1 MSNNEQSSLIIKTM
15 SNEELRKSAP
25 SIFSDSPMESVSSQY
40 HFVKTSEILNLFR
53 EAGYFPI
60 LAGEAKSRSKGG
72 QKYVKHLI
80 QFRSLETLLKVPKNG
95 LYYDICLKNSH
106 NLTSSFSLELSCFR
120 LVCKNLLTLST
131 DQLLYR
137 RIIHKGFQNSKIT
150 RAINEIVNYIPTAEK
165 QIEQM
170 KQITLTDIE
179 SLSLSK
185 AAIDIRFDTSKHDI
199 DPKELLAIKRK
210 EDSLPSSFN
219 IYNRL
224 QESIING
231 GIKLKSKKSQKIIT
245 SKAVT
250 SIDEKI
256 RINKELYKTV
266 QNLILFK
273 QEPEYQLAA

>member
-1 MSNNEQSSLIIKTM
+1 MSKIIKPMSNT
-15 SNEELRKSAP
+15 ELFQAAK
-25 SIFSDSPMESVSSQY
+25 SIFSNSASQSVSAQY
-40 HFVKTSEILNLFR
+40 HFVKTSEILDIFR

-60 LAGEAKSRSKGG
+60 LAGEAKSRSIDG
-72 QKYVKHLI
+72 QPYVKHLI
-80 QFRSLETLLKVPKNG
+80 QFRSLENLLKAPKNG

-106 NLTSSFSLELSCFR
+106 NKTSSFSLDLSCFR
-120 LVCKNLLTLST
+120 IVCMNLLTVST
-131 DQLLYR
+131 DQLMYR

-150 RAINEIVNYIPTAEK
+150 RAINEIVNYIPTVEK

-179 SLSLSK
+179 SLALSK
-185 AAIDIRFDTSKHDI
+185 AVIDIRFDSSKHDVN
-199 DPKELLAIKRK
+199 PKELLKIKRK
-210 EDSLPSSFN
+210 EDSFPSSFN

-224 QESIING
+224 QESVING
-231 GIKLKSKKSQKIIT
+231 GIKLKSKTSQKITT

-273 QEPEYQLAA
+273 QESEYQLEA